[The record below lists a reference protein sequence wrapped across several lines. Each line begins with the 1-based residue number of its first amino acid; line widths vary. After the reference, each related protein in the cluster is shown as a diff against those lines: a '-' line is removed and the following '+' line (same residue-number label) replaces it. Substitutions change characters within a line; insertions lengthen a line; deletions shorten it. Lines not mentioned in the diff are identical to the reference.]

1 MSKSRLLNVIL
12 VTTLLLT
19 LSHEATIA
27 QVKPVKSKV
36 KSLVVMEEKY
46 DGPETKIYKESETN
60 YDINGNIIDEIEF
73 KDGNFVSH
81 FIYEYDADNNK
92 IKESEL
98 DKSGSVIKVSV
109 YKYENGLRVEKSV
122 YDGKGKLRSKKKYN
136 YTTF

>member
-27 QVKPVKSKV
+27 QGKPVKSKV

-60 YDINGNIIDEIEF
+60 YDINGNIIEEIEF

-122 YDGKGKLRSKKKYN
+122 YDGKGKLKSKKKYN